1 MMRTLLSIFIVCT
14 VVGLAYWAYQ
24 ENIKT
29 QNALT
34 HTEELQH
41 DIGSARA
48 RLSVLRAEWSYL
60 NRPDRLADLVN
71 LNYSRLHLTPL
82 QAENFGAIDTIEFPY
97 DNAFPLGDLSDLVEV
112 ANRGVD
118 Q

>member
-1 MMRTLLSIFIVCT
+1 

-34 HTEELQH
+34 QTEELQR
-41 DIGSARA
+41 DIGAARA
-48 RLSVLRAEWSYL
+48 RLSVLRAEWAYL
-60 NRPDRLADLVN
+60 NRPDRLTDLVN
-71 LNYSRLHLTPL
+71 LNYNRLHLTPL
-82 QAENFGAIDTIEFPY
+82 QAENFGAIDTIKFPY
-97 DNAFPLGDLSDLVEV
+97 DNAFPLGELSDLVEI
-112 ANRGVD
+112 ANRESD

>member
-1 MMRTLLSIFIVCT
+1 MRTLLSIFIVCS

-34 HTEELQH
+34 QTEELQRE
-41 DIGSARA
+41 IGAARA
-48 RLSVLRAEWSYL
+48 RLSVLRAEWAYL
-60 NRPDRLADLVN
+60 NRPDRLTDLVN
-71 LNYSRLHLTPL
+71 LNYNRLYLTPL
-82 QAENFGAIDTIEFPY
+82 QAENFGAIDKIEFPY
-97 DNAFPLGDLSDLVEV
+97 DNAFPLGELFELVVV
-112 ANRGVD
+112 ANRGAD

>member
-1 MMRTLLSIFIVCT
+1 MRTLLSIFIVCT

-112 ANRGVD
+112 ANRGAD

>member
-1 MMRTLLSIFIVCT
+1 MRTLLSILIVCT

-34 HTEELQH
+34 QTEELQR
-41 DIGSARA
+41 DIGTARA
-48 RLSVLRAEWSYL
+48 RLSVLRAEWAYL
-60 NRPDRLADLVN
+60 NRPDRLTDLVN
-71 LNYSRLHLTPL
+71 LNYNRLHLTPL

-97 DNAFPLGDLSDLVEV
+97 DNAFPLGELTDLVEV
-112 ANRGVD
+112 ANREAD